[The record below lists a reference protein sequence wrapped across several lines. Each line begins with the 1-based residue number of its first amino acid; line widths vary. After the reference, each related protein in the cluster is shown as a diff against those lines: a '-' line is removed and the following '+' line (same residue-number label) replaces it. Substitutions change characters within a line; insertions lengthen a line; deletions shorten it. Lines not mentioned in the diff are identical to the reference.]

1 MNAFALLLAF
11 IGPPDVSI
19 TDAME
24 RLSKAERLAN
34 EDPAAA
40 ADELATAVRALHQ
53 FPRELAED
61 RALQEA
67 RMYALLSLARARLAS
82 DDTIGAQ
89 EAVDE
94 AIRTARGD
102 ALPSAE
108 FGPTLDK
115 LKKKRIEAIAAKGT
129 ASLDLSCHVPCEV
142 FINEKTSDPQ
152 VKLPL
157 GEYRLHVE
165 SAEPGGPAPW
175 TIDVLLDTPDKTTA
189 LSWGQPSEAEP
200 APEDAQPGPVPG
212 RDRPDDRR
220 TDRIAPRWLEVSVLA
235 AGVGLMAAGTVLLV
249 LNGRCPDGADRSDP
263 LACPEVY
270 TTLAPGA
277 AMLAGGGALGITGG
291 IMLGISETRV
301 ARARGTQVTATW
313 TVRF

>member
-1 MNAFALLLAF
+1 MTALALLLAF
-11 IGPPDVSI
+11 IGPPDASI

-24 RLSKAERLAN
+24 RLSKAEQLAN
-34 EDPAAA
+34 EDPAAG

-53 FPRELAED
+53 YPRELAED
-61 RALQEA
+61 SALQEA

-82 DDTIGAQ
+82 DDPIGAQ

-115 LKKKRIEAIAAKGT
+115 LKKQRIEAVAAKGT
-129 ASLDLSCHVPCEV
+129 ATLELTCHAPCDV
-142 FINEKTSDPQ
+142 FINEKTSEPTT
-152 VKLPL
+152 KLPL

-165 SAEPGGPAPW
+165 SAQPGGPAPW
-175 TIDVLLDTPDKTTA
+175 TIDVLVDTPDKTTA
-189 LSWGQPSEAEP
+189 LSWGESAKPEPEPEPQPDP
-200 APEDAQPGPVPG
+200 AGAAAA
-212 RDRPDDRR
+212 RR
-220 TDRIAPRWLEVSVLA
+220 VAPRWVEISALV
-235 AGVGLMAAGTVLLV
+235 AGVGLMAAGTVLLAI
-249 LNGRCPDGADRSDP
+249 NGRCPDGADPSDP
-263 LACPEVY
+263 DACPQVY

-277 AMLAGGGALGITGG
+277 AMLAGGGALGLAGG
-291 IMLGISETRV
+291 IMLGISEVRV
-301 ARARGTQVTATW
+301 ANARAAQAMVTW